1 MSNPYSR
8 PEPLP
13 CTSESANAVALVPQY
28 DSLDQE
34 IIEAPLPSGA
44 SDFSVR
50 ALDTTS
56 ARETLMISIMRN
68 ATAPVG
74 CVSDLERFEH

>member
-1 MSNPYSR
+1 
-8 PEPLP
+8 L
-13 CTSESANAVALVPQY
+13 APQC

-34 IIEAPLPSGA
+34 IIAALLPLGA
-44 SDFSVR
+44 CDFRVR
-50 ALDTTS
+50 ALDRTP